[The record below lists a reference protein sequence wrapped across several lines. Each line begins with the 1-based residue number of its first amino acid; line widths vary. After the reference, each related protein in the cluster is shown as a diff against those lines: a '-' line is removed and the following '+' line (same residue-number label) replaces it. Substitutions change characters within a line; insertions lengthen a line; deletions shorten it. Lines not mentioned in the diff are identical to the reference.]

1 MLVNHCDLLSPHT
14 NLANKTWRSSV
25 VLFCFVFLIFLVE
38 LFGVG
43 FSNYLKVYANTEG
56 ELGASSGASA
66 FIRRLFLF

>member
-1 MLVNHCDLLSPHT
+1 MVLLFFF
-14 NLANKTWRSSV
+14 LYFSV
-25 VLFCFVFLIFLVE
+25 K

-43 FSNYLKVYANTEG
+43 FFNYLKVYANIEG